1 MKATFAEPEMIV
13 RNGKPVSVILPL
25 KAYEAL
31 LERVGDAA
39 DVLVSRSR
47 RGGAVETHDE
57 VRRRTVARRRN
68 SGRLRASLQARRFRH
83 PRRRSEAVVGRG

>member
-1 MKATFAEPEMIV
+1 MSERDPANFPVAPAVVCASFLPMKATFAEPEMIV

-57 VRRRTVARRRN
+57 VRRRTVARLKAN
-68 SGRLRASLQARRFRH
+68 G
-83 PRRRSEAVVGRG
+83 